1 MPKLDDYTMSAIADY
16 YVQRLIEKGLATTKS
31 EAKKLFLNALSY
43 NLVVEA
49 IENQVAFI
57 KEADEEE

>member
-1 MPKLDDYTMSAIADY
+1 MLKLDDYTMSDIADY
-16 YVQRLIEKGLATTKS
+16 YVQRLIEKGLAATKS
-31 EAKKLFLNALSY
+31 EARKLFLNALSY

-57 KEADEEE
+57 READEEE